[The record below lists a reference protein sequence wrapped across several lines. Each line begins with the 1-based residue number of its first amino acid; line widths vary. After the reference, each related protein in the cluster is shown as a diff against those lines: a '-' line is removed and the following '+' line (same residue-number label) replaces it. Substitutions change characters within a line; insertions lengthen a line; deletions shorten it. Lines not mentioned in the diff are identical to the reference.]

1 MVKYAQ
7 IVVDNNSHYT
17 DRLFTYGFDE
27 NIDLKIGQRVL
38 VPFGKSNK
46 PVEGF
51 VFGIE
56 DASDSEF
63 EIKSLIGV
71 MDDEKPMLSHS
82 QVELVKWMKE
92 DYLCTYMDCISLM
105 YPKGVKFENY
115 KVAKFSG
122 RPHEGKELS
131 VRAMQVLSELE
142 ESKGPVKIS
151 ELEKSLGYNVQ
162 EHLKML
168 QREGLAEI
176 SWGYKSSEN
185 KKSIDSIAL
194 ADYEDID
201 AAIDEL
207 RRKRAYKQAQVLE
220 FLSINEEV
228 QKDDLKELLGVSEAT
243 IKALIN
249 STLAVLIKRERYR
262 GPLEY
267 LQAGEAKIVQLNAEQ
282 SAAAAF
288 IDERLSQGYAR
299 PIVLHGVTGSGKTE
313 VYIRAIE
320 RAIEMGK
327 GCIVIVPEIALTP
340 QTVARFNSRFP
351 GRIAVIHSRLSMGE
365 KYDQWR
371 KIKNKEADIVI
382 GARSAIFAPVE
393 DLGLVVIDEFH
404 EGAYKSSMTPKYNAI
419 DVAKKICELE
429 NATLVLGS
437 ATPPV
442 KDYYRCKKGEYDI
455 IRLRTRANA
464 STLPKVE
471 VVDMKSEIQAGN
483 RGIFSRRF
491 MQLLATTI
499 EDGKQAIILL
509 NRRGYASCISCKECG
524 YVYKCKR
531 CDVSLTYHKKGN
543 MGKCHYCGYEEQIQR
558 VCPECSSNEIGPLG
572 SGTQKIEDEIKAAFP
587 DSNVVRVDR
596 DTTGSKGAYE
606 EIFENFKTGK
616 SDIMI
621 GTQMISKGLD
631 FPNVTFVG
639 VVSADM
645 ILNFPDHKSAEKTFQ
660 LITQV
665 AGRAGRDA
673 FPGRAVLQAYDPEHY
688 AITFAKEHDYEGFY
702 ETEIKLRKAFGYEP
716 FNNIVEIVV
725 SGKSEHTVASNAKKI
740 YESIVY
746 ILGKRGYSDC
756 SFIMGPN
763 PGIVQFVN
771 LNYRWNILLK
781 DTCIEISILKKIV
794 EFVCIRKR
802 RDILDSDVCI
812 SIDINPESLI

>member
-1 MVKYAQ
+1 MGKYAQ
-7 IVVDNNSHYT
+7 IVVDNNSYYT
-17 DRLFTYGFDE
+17 DRLFTYEFDE
-27 NIDLKIGQRVL
+27 KANLEVGQRVL

-56 DASDSEF
+56 DTFNSEF
-63 EIKSLIGV
+63 EIKKLAGI
-71 MDDEKPMLSHS
+71 MDDENPMLGRSR
-82 QVELVKWMKE
+82 VELVKWMKE
-92 DYLCTYMDCISLM
+92 NYLCTYMDCIGLM
-105 YPKGVKFENY
+105 HPKGIKFENY
-115 KVAKFSG
+115 KVAKYSGAQHEDRNISG
-122 RPHEGKELS
+122 RT
-131 VRAMQVLSELE
+131 AQVLGELE
-142 ESKGPVKIS
+142 RSKGAIKIS
-151 ELEKSLGYNVQ
+151 ALEKKLGYSVQ
-162 EHLKML
+162 EHLKAL
-168 QREGLAEI
+168 EREGLVEI
-176 SWGYKSSEN
+176 AWEYKSSEN
-185 KKSIDSIAL
+185 KKSIDYIAL

-207 RRKRAYKQAQVLE
+207 KRKRAYKQAQVLE
-220 FLSINEEV
+220 FLSVNEEV
-228 QKDDLKELLGVSEAT
+228 QKGDLKELLGASDAT
-243 IKALIN
+243 IKALI
-249 STLAVLIKRERYR
+249 SSKRAVLVKREFYR
-262 GPLEY
+262 EPFEASP
-267 LQAGEAKIVQLNAEQ
+267 AGEAKTVELNREQ
-282 SAAAAF
+282 SEALEF
-288 IDERLSQGYAR
+288 ITGRLHEGFVR

-320 RAIEMGK
+320 RALEMGK

-340 QTVARFNSRFP
+340 QTVCRFNSRFP
-351 GRIAVIHSRLSMGE
+351 GRIAVLHSRLSMGE

-404 EGAYKSSMTPKYNAI
+404 EASYKSSMTPKYSAI
-419 DVAKKICELE
+419 DVAKKICELD

-455 IRLRTRANA
+455 IRLRARANDSA
-464 STLPKVE
+464 LPSVE
-471 VVDMKSEIQAGN
+471 VVDMKVELQTGN
-483 RGIFSRRF
+483 KGIFSRRF
-491 MQLLATTI
+491 MQLLEKTM

-509 NRRGYASCISCKECG
+509 NRRGYASCISCRECG

-543 MGKCHYCGYEEQIQR
+543 VGRCHYCGYEERIQR
-558 VCPECSSNEIGPLG
+558 NCPECSGVEIGPVG
-572 SGTQKIEDEIKAAFP
+572 AGTQRIEDEIRSAFP
-587 DSNVVRVDR
+587 DANVVRVDR
-596 DTTGSKGAYE
+596 DTTGAKGSYE

-645 ILNFPDHKSAEKTFQ
+645 ILNFPDYKSAEKTFQ

-665 AGRAGRDA
+665 AGRAGRDSS
-673 FPGRAVLQAYDPEHY
+673 PGVAVLQAYDPEHY
-688 AITFAKEHDYEGFY
+688 AITFAREHDYEGFY
-702 ETEIKLRKAFGYEP
+702 ETEIKLRRAFNYEP

-725 SGKSEHTVASNAKKI
+725 SGKNEQTVANNAKKI
-740 YESIVY
+740 YDSIIY
-746 ILGKRGYSDC
+746 IMAKRGYTDC
-756 SFIMGPN
+756 SFMMGPN
-763 PGIVQFVN
+763 PGMVQFVN

-802 RDILDSDVCI
+802 SDILDSDVNI